1 MDAIFRSIAA
11 SQDEL
16 RKEYQGD
23 YVTKEAFEEHN
34 RLNISDFD

>member
-16 RKEYQGD
+16 RKECQGD